1 MCQGQLNLCNN
12 EKNEKRHVNSLFYT
26 TSCTEQIMYV
36 LLTKHFSY
44 TRVSHNRAH
53 FICNSSQ
60 AQLGWFFMYVK
71 ITILNLATISPPFP
85 SNLFIFW
92 MGCVVKN
99 KYVCGIQLKA
109 WSIPYLRKQT
119 HSLSTLQQAT
129 LFLDIGEA
137 CSTQTEHNP
146 VHQQK
151 ILLWVWDSAKWVY
164 AVNVTKC
171 ICMGKRPFR
180 LQLTYNQQIKRKQ
193 DIIFRN

>member
-26 TSCTEQIMYV
+26 TSCTVQIMCV

-44 TRVSHNRAH
+44 TRVSHNRTH
-53 FICNSSQ
+53 FKCNSSQ
-60 AQLGWFFMYVK
+60 AQLGFFMYVK
-71 ITILNLATISPPFP
+71 ITILNLATTSPPP
-85 SNLFIFW
+85 SNLFRFW

-119 HSLSTLQQAT
+119 HCLSTLQQAI

-137 CSTQTEHNP
+137 CSTQTEHITLSTSKRYFFESET
-146 VHQQK
+146 VQK
-151 ILLWVWDSAKWVY
+151 ECMLWIYYKMHLY
-164 AVNVTKC
+164 
-171 ICMGKRPFR
+171 G
-180 LQLTYNQQIKRKQ
+180 
-193 DIIFRN
+193 